1 MTVASPLALLIR
13 SPGTNNERETEH
25 AFQLAGARVSVRPL
39 EALERDPAPLREAQI
54 LMFPGGFAYGDDLGA
69 GRITSVRLKTRLAD
83 AFRAHLDRGG
93 LVMGHCNGFQIL
105 VQSGLL
111 PGISGLGGPAA
122 TLALNL
128 RGRFECRWVP
138 LKVVN
143 PGIFFRGLGSLV
155 LPVAHAEGRFLTA
168 SPEVLEILRT
178 KGQIALVYRRPD
190 GEVPAYPE
198 DPNGAEAQIA
208 GITDPTGRILGMMPH
223 PERWVR
229 REQHPHWRRESLPAE
244 GLGLRIYRNAV
255 EYFRS

>member
-1 MTVASPLALLIR
+1 MPPLALLVR
-13 SPGTNNERETEH
+13 SPGTNNERETAH
-25 AFQLAGARVSVRPL
+25 AFALAGARTDLRAL
-39 EALERDPAPLREAQI
+39 EALERDPAALKEAQI

-69 GRITSVRLKTRLAD
+69 GRISAIRLRTRLAD
-83 AFRAHLDRGG
+83 AVRAHLDRGG

-111 PGISGLGGPAA
+111 PGIPGPGGRPAA

-128 RGRFECRWVP
+128 SGRFECRWVP
-138 LKVVN
+138 LHVLN
-143 PGIFFRGLGSLV
+143 PGIFFRGLGSLW

-168 SPEVLEILRT
+168 SPEVLEVLKA
-178 KGQIALVYRRPD
+178 KGQIAVVYRRPD
-190 GEVPAYPE
+190 GGVPAYPE

-223 PERWVR
+223 PERFVR
-229 REQHPHWRRESLPAE
+229 REQHPLWRREGMPAE

-255 EYFRS
+255 EYFD